1 MYKAL
6 YEHVRGLLRCI
17 RVVYTC
23 VIVLRS
29 CVFFVCVCGVC
40 VEESERRREE
50 EMIKLFSVKEKQR
63 AAAADGQDAGAD
75 RQSNAGKLTAGELRI
90 QKVCNAHESG
100 RNGMENDDDVCME
113 ESQSLWDFSDS
124 MIRLEVFWN
133 EQERMVIDIRL
144 SEFSH
149 LTCGCWHTYVIAR
162 YPSLRV
168 CRLDCSFT
176 GHLRAES
183 REDDEHAVRDARDR
197 SIYITHLQDDVR
209 AYMCFGACRSHVLIL
224 RIRHT
229 MPSARDDTI
238 QNARA
243 RVCVSIDPL
252 SPPYRFPEGKDKL
265 LNFEVILKPDEGYYK
280 GTVAFSV
287 LQSSSLLHHAM
298 QCSHK
303 TRRRTHV
310 CTCVWHALCVVQ

>member
-1 MYKAL
+1 
-6 YEHVRGLLRCI
+6 
-17 RVVYTC
+17 
-23 VIVLRS
+23 
-29 CVFFVCVCGVC
+29 
-40 VEESERRREE
+40 
-50 EMIKLFSVKEKQR
+50 MIKLFSVKEKQR

-133 EQERMVIDIRL
+133 EQQRMVIDIRL

-149 LTCGCWHTYVIAR
+149 MTCGCWHTYVIAR

-183 REDDEHAVRDARDR
+183 RENDEHAVRDARDR

-209 AYMCFGACRSHVLIL
+209 AYMRFGACRSHVLIL
-224 RIRHT
+224 RICHT

-243 RVCVSIDPL
+243 CVCVCVCVHRSIITTIQIPRGKGQAAQL
-252 SPPYRFPEGKDKL
+252 RGYTQAGRRLLQRYGRFLCAPI
-265 LNFEVILKPDEGYYK
+265 F
-280 GTVAFSV
+280 FST
-287 LQSSSLLHHAM
+287 SSCDAM
-298 QCSHK
+298 
-303 TRRRTHV
+303 
-310 CTCVWHALCVVQ
+310 LP